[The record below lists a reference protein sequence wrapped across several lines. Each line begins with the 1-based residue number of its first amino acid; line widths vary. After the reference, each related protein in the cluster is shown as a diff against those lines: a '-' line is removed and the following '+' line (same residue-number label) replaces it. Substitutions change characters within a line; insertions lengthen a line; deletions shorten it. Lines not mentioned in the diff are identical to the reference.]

1 MSGDHIEEKG
11 ADAENG
17 STEGTNE
24 RAVLPEGSP
33 FFPAYAYDEQ
43 GYLNLLQYILSN
55 GVPRP
60 DRTGTGTMAVFGP
73 QLRFNLRDGHFP
85 LLTTKQV
92 FFRGIVEELLWF
104 IRGSTDARELS
115 AKKVHF
121 WDANA
126 SRAFLDS
133 LGFTAREEG
142 DLGPVYGFQW
152 RHSGADY
159 VDCKADYTGQGVD
172 QLAEVIRL
180 ISERPWDR
188 RILIVA
194 WNPRD
199 LSKMALPPC
208 HCLVQFFVANDEL
221 SCQLYQRSADLGL
234 GVPFNIAS
242 YALLTYMIAH
252 LTGLKPGE
260 FVHTMGDAH
269 IYSNHQEALNEQV
282 KRVPRPSPKL
292 RIVRKVTN
300 INDFEFRDFELTN
313 YKPYPK
319 LPMKMAV

>member
-1 MSGDHIEEKG
+1 MSGHGEG
-11 ADAENG
+11 LGDAHENG
-17 STEGTNE
+17 STQEVQK
-24 RAVLPEGSP
+24 RAVLPSGTP
-33 FFPAYAYDEQ
+33 FFPAHVYDEQ

-55 GVPRP
+55 GVARP
-60 DRTGTGTMAVFGP
+60 DRTGTGTMAIFGP
-73 QLRFNLRDGHFP
+73 QLRFNLRDDRFP

-133 LGFTAREEG
+133 LGFTDREEG

-159 VDCKADYTGQGVD
+159 VDCKTDYTGQGVD
-172 QLAEVIRL
+172 QLAEVIRI

-188 RILIVA
+188 RMLIVA
-194 WNPRD
+194 WCPRD

-208 HCLVQFFVANDEL
+208 HCLVQFFVANGEL

-242 YALLTYMIAH
+242 YSLLTYMIAH

-269 IYSNHQEALNEQV
+269 IYSNHQEALTEQV
-282 KRVPRPSPKL
+282 KRIPRPCPKL
-292 RIVRKVTN
+292 RITRQVKD
-300 INDFEFRDFELTN
+300 INDFEFKDFELID
-313 YKPYPK
+313 YKPYAK